1 MNIGLLEDDPAVSQH
16 VRELL
21 EHAGHNVRSFLA
33 GGAIRRAM
41 ATDTFDLFVLD
52 WWVPEEN
59 GMQVLHHIRDV
70 QGLTAPVLFLAS
82 RSDAQGIVEALNAG
96 ADDYCVKPVQPQV
109 LLARI
114 SALLRRTYRE
124 QDVNAPITYL
134 GYRFNPAEHRVDFDN
149 QTQTLTHKEFKL
161 ALYLF
166 ENAERAVSRK
176 RLTLEL
182 WGAEGD
188 ALSRALDVHVSAIRK
203 KLALS
208 ATSPNV
214 RLQPVYGFGYR
225 LVSIA

>member
-1 MNIGLLEDDPAVSQH
+1 MNIGLLEDDPTVSQH

-21 EHAGHNVRSFLA
+21 EHAGHHVRCFTTGS
-33 GGAIRRAM
+33 AIRRAM

-52 WWVPEEN
+52 WWVPEET
-59 GMQVLHHIRDV
+59 GMQVLSHIRNV
-70 QGLTAPVLFLAS
+70 MVLPAPVLFLTA
-82 RSDAQGIVEALNAG
+82 RSDEEGIVQALNAG

-114 SALLRRTYRE
+114 SALLRRTYPE
-124 QDVNAPITYL
+124 QDTNTPKSML
-134 GYRFNPAEHRVDFDN
+134 GYVFSSAEQRVDFDN
-149 QTQTLTHKEFKL
+149 QSQSLTHKEFKL

-166 ENAERAVSRK
+166 ENAERAISRK
-176 RLTLEL
+176 RLMLEL
-182 WGAEGD
+182 WGSEGD
-188 ALSRALDVHVSAIRK
+188 ALSRALDVHISAIRK